1 MKTMLVTGAANGIG
15 RAIAHAAN
23 SAGYR
28 VGLLDTD
35 IDSARQVAAE
45 MSDAIVV
52 EADVREVDQVEQ
64 ALEAIGAIDIVV
76 NNAGI
81 LRTGPLIEHDVD
93 DFRLVMDVNLNAVFI
108 VAQAAAKRMRDRT
121 DGNSGG
127 VIINMSSI
135 NGIHPSP
142 NCGAYVAAKA
152 GVMALTQQMSIEWGG
167 HGIRV
172 NAIAPGFIDAGM
184 SSPFLAD
191 EQVRNRRANGVPL
204 GRIGTAEDVANAA
217 LFLASD
223 EASYVT
229 GQTLTVDGG
238 VINSVLLQ
246 LPRD

>member
-64 ALEAIGAIDIVV
+64 ALEAIVAIDIVV

-142 NCGAYVAAKA
+142 NCGA
-152 GVMALTQQMSIEWGG
+152 
-167 HGIRV
+167 
-172 NAIAPGFIDAGM
+172 
-184 SSPFLAD
+184 
-191 EQVRNRRANGVPL
+191 
-204 GRIGTAEDVANAA
+204 
-217 LFLASD
+217 
-223 EASYVT
+223 
-229 GQTLTVDGG
+229 
-238 VINSVLLQ
+238 
-246 LPRD
+246 

>member
-1 MKTMLVTGAANGIG
+1 
-15 RAIAHAAN
+15 
-23 SAGYR
+23 
-28 VGLLDTD
+28 
-35 IDSARQVAAE
+35 
-45 MSDAIVV
+45 
-52 EADVREVDQVEQ
+52 
-64 ALEAIGAIDIVV
+64 
-76 NNAGI
+76 
-81 LRTGPLIEHDVD
+81 
-93 DFRLVMDVNLNAVFI
+93 
-108 VAQAAAKRMRDRT
+108 
-121 DGNSGG
+121 
-127 VIINMSSI
+127 
-135 NGIHPSP
+135 
-142 NCGAYVAAKA
+142 
-152 GVMALTQQMSIEWGG
+152 MALTQQMSIEWGG
-167 HGIRV
+167 YGIRV